1 MRNDGNVE
9 TVSSVDDLPTG
20 IDKELRQMAFLT
32 DGELWHAA
40 RSQMTAIENHRMQEL
55 MWKQQREGLAWRE
68 QSEAENLLQRAD
80 RVMLI
85 RAQAAVL
92 LKDRGHD
99 VSELGARW
107 TTQ

>member
-1 MRNDGNVE
+1 MKDDVNAE
-9 TVSSVDDLPTG
+9 PVSSVDDLPIG
-20 IDKELRQMAFLT
+20 IDEELKQMTFLT
-32 DGELWHAA
+32 DDELWRAA
-40 RSQMTAIENHRMQEL
+40 RSQMTAVKNQRMQEL
-55 MWKQQREGLAWRE
+55 MWKQQREGLAWHE
-68 QSEAENLLQRAD
+68 QSEAEHLSRRAD

-99 VSELGARW
+99 ISEMGTRW